1 MWLLFCATPQQQPP
15 AVAVVFVVVPCCAPC
30 PDYCHNNKR
39 RQSSSIRPL
48 FFSSS
53 LGPPSPAPQSLSIQ
67 STFDALLCVTRRRI
81 RKTSEF
87 ICVAGRR
94 TRDVRV
100 AIMHRRR
107 IPATLLLR
115 RISLSRVSFIGCQ
128 LMQSQPHP
136 KTNDCEHRIFIIIII
151 FFFKRPRSR
160 QRRRQPGL
168 VSLESLLLLLLQCRR
183 RSCPTRDVITWF

>member
-1 MWLLFCATPQQQPP
+1 MWLLFCGTPQQQPP
-15 AVAVVFVVVPCCAPC
+15 AVAVPCCAPC

-48 FFSSS
+48 FFSS
-53 LGPPSPAPQSLSIQ
+53 LGPRSPAPQSLSIQ
-67 STFDALLCVTRRRI
+67 STFDALLCVTRRWI

-107 IPATLLLR
+107 IHATLLLR
-115 RISLSRVSFIGCQ
+115 QISLSRVSFLGCQ

-136 KTNDCEHRIFIIIII
+136 KRMIVSTGYSSSSSSSSSS
-151 FFFKRPRSR
+151 SR
-160 QRRRQPGL
+160 DQDQGKGGD
-168 VSLESLLLLLLQCRR
+168 SQA
-183 RSCPTRDVITWF
+183 